1 MKNNKEVNIKLKRG
15 KITGNILTY
24 FVLGISSIFV
34 LVPMLW
40 MISTSIKIES
50 ETITIPPKWIPDNP
64 TFDSYSRLWTE
75 YPFLT
80 YFKNSII
87 IVIGAVVL
95 SVFFSC
101 LSGYGITRFKFK
113 GKNGFLTFVLVT
125 QMFPSIMLL
134 IPFYKVLDLYGLK
147 DSLLGMVLVY
157 TSFTI
162 PFCTW
167 MMVGF
172 FKTIPLELDEAA
184 IIDGC
189 SRWKA
194 FYKIVLPMTLPGISS
209 VAIYSFITAWN
220 EYMFAQVLI
229 TSPELKTV
237 PLGIA
242 DLNGFYKILWN
253 DMMAASVIASLP
265 LVILFI
271 FLQKSFI
278 SGLTAGAVKQ

>member
-1 MKNNKEVNIKLKRG
+1 MKINQKSSLKKNR
-15 KITGNILTY
+15 ILSGVGTY
-24 FVLGISSIFV
+24 VILVLMAV
-34 LVPMLW
+34 LVLIPILW
-40 MISTSIKIES
+40 MVSTSIKIEA
-50 ETITIPPKWIPDNP
+50 ETITIPPKWIPEHP
-64 TFDSYSRLWTE
+64 TLDSYQRLWTE

-87 IVIGAVVL
+87 ISLGAVLL
-95 SVFFSC
+95 SVGFSC
-101 LSGYGITRFKFK
+101 LAGYGVTRFRFR
-113 GKNGFLTFVLVT
+113 GKQSFLSFLLIT

-134 IPFYKVLDLYGLK
+134 IPYYKVLDTYGLK
-147 DSLLGMVLVY
+147 DSLLGMILVY
-157 TSFTI
+157 ISFTV
-162 PFCTW
+162 PFCSW

-194 FYKIVLPMTLPGISS
+194 FYKIILPMTLPGISS
-209 VAIYSFITAWN
+209 SAIYAFITAWN

-229 TSPELKTV
+229 NSPGLKTV

-242 DLNGFYKILWN
+242 ELNGYYKILWN

-265 LVILFI
+265 LVILFL
-271 FLQKSFI
+271 FLQKYFI

>member
-1 MKNNKEVNIKLKRG
+1 MKINQKSSLKKNR
-15 KITGNILTY
+15 ILSGVGTY
-24 FVLGISSIFV
+24 VILILMAVMVLIPI
-34 LVPMLW
+34 LW
-40 MISTSIKIES
+40 MVSTSIKIEA
-50 ETITIPPKWIPDNP
+50 ETITIPPKWIPEHP
-64 TFDSYSRLWTE
+64 TLDSYQRLWTE

-87 IVIGAVVL
+87 ISMGAVLL
-95 SVFFSC
+95 SVGFSC
-101 LSGYGITRFKFK
+101 LAGYGVTRFRFR
-113 GKNGFLTFVLVT
+113 GKQSFLSFLLIT

-134 IPFYKVLDLYGLK
+134 IPYYKVLDIYGLK
-147 DSLLGMVLVY
+147 DSLLGMILVY
-157 TSFTI
+157 ISFTV
-162 PFCTW
+162 PFCSW

-194 FYKIVLPMTLPGISS
+194 FYKIILPMTLPGISS
-209 VAIYSFITAWN
+209 SAIYAFITAWN

-229 TSPELKTV
+229 NTPGLKTV

-242 DLNGFYKILWN
+242 ELNGYYKILWN

-271 FLQKSFI
+271 FLQKYFI